1 MMHKIDLAEFSEF
14 PFGRVSPADG
24 EYTGQK
30 FRDTV
35 LKPTIDNLEPGD
47 TIDVNLDNVVVG
59 IGSSF
64 LSESFGGLVKK
75 GYISK
80 DQLLKIL
87 TITSEDKSYEMEII
101 KYIEE
106 AELEEA

>member
-1 MMHKIDLAEFSEF
+1 MMYRIDLAEFSEF
-14 PFGRVSPADG
+14 PFGRISPDDG
-24 EYTGQK
+24 EFTGQK

-35 LKPTIDNLEPGD
+35 LKPTIDQLGPND
-47 TIDVNLDNVVVG
+47 TINVNLDNVIVG

-64 LSESFGGLVKK
+64 LSESFGGLIKK

-80 DQLLKIL
+80 DKLLKIL
-87 TITSEDKSYEMEII
+87 TITSEDESYKLEIF

-106 AELEEA
+106 AELEVA